1 MSNFFR
7 YSVALLLLAAAAAA
21 WAQPSNDNWNSAT
34 TIPSLP
40 FNVVGEADMYLATTE
55 ATDPDP
61 PCRPVEA
68 NPASQSLWYSYTT
81 GSSTEYVTLTMTNHS
96 IVGIMAVYTGAPGAF
111 RIVSGGCSSVSD
123 DDSITRI
130 AGLRLAPNTTY
141 SIEVAATFEVNHGNL
156 LDFSVTPAALYTVT
170 KTADTNDGTCDS
182 DCSLREA
189 IAASNVT
196 PGAVL
201 IPAGT
206 YKLTIADA
214 SQFLNEYNNATGSL
228 DALHGMGIY
237 GAGMQQTIID
247 ANNLGRALDLDPV
260 SSGTNH
266 ANFVIGDLTITH
278 GHAVPTYT
286 SSYGGGGVLLWS
298 NSDYF
303 GLERVA
309 VTSNQDDSQGGG
321 GLKINSPGTIRD
333 SVVNDNVATVYGGGG
348 LSAETNSE
356 RYMEISGS
364 TFSGNSVTDP
374 AAGHGGGIDAF
385 ATLRISNSTISGNH
399 AIGNGGGIN
408 LYGSGSSLHVA
419 SSTVVLNTAQTN
431 PSHSGGGGGGLSL
444 DTDLADPNSI
454 VDSIIAYN
462 TTANSTDPQDCLIF
476 TDNSASLTSSYNH
489 VATVV
494 GTSDFGIEPCQ
505 FTDPSNVTGTD
516 PGVSHVLA
524 NNGGLTPTHALLSN
538 SPAQDSGDPAG
549 CSDASGA
556 PLDYDQRGAGFPR
569 ISNGRCDKGAF
580 EFIDKIFADGFN

>member
-1 MSNFFR
+1 M
-7 YSVALLLLAAAAAA
+7 
-21 WAQPSNDNWNSAT
+21 
-34 TIPSLP
+34 
-40 FNVVGEADMYLATTE
+40 
-55 ATDPDP
+55 
-61 PCRPVEA
+61 
-68 NPASQSLWYSYTT
+68 
-81 GSSTEYVTLTMTNHS
+81 
-96 IVGIMAVYTGAPGAF
+96 
-111 RIVSGGCSSVSD
+111 
-123 DDSITRI
+123 
-130 AGLRLAPNTTY
+130 
-141 SIEVAATFEVNHGNL
+141 
-156 LDFSVTPAALYTVT
+156 TPAALYTVT

-189 IAASNVT
+189 IAASNAV

-214 SQFLNEYNNATGSL
+214 NQFLNEYNNATGSL
-228 DALHGMGIY
+228 DALQGMGIY

-260 SSGTNH
+260 SSGTSH

-278 GHAVPTYT
+278 GHAVPTNT
-286 SSYGGGGVLLWS
+286 SSYGGGGVLLFS

-321 GLKINSPGTIRD
+321 GLRINSPGTIRD
-333 SVVNDNVATVYGGGG
+333 SVVNNNVATIYGGGG
-348 LSAETNSE
+348 LSGDTSDG
-356 RYMEISGS
+356 RSIEISGS

-374 AAGHGGGIDAF
+374 AGGHGGGIDAF
-385 ATLRISNSTISGNH
+385 ATLLISNSTISGNH

-408 LYGSGSSLHVA
+408 LYGSGGSLHMA

-431 PSHSGGGGGGLSL
+431 AAHSGGGGGGLSL
-444 DTDLADPNSI
+444 DTDMADPNSI

-476 TDNSASLTSSYNH
+476 TDNSLLTSSYNH

-494 GTSDFGIEPCQ
+494 GTTDFGTAPCQ
-505 FTDPSNVTGTD
+505 FTDVTDVTGTD
-516 PGVSHVLA
+516 PGVSQVLA

-538 SPAQDSGDPAG
+538 SPAQDTGDPAG
-549 CSDASGA
+549 CNDAAGM
-556 PLDYDQRGAGFPR
+556 PLAYDQRGVGFPR
-569 ISNGRCDKGAF
+569 VGNGRCDKGAF
-580 EFIDKIFADGFN
+580 EFIDKIFANGFN

>member
-1 MSNFFR
+1 MLFA
-7 YSVALLLLAAAAAA
+7 VAAAA
-21 WAQPSNDNWNSAT
+21 WAQPANDNWINAHPIT
-34 TIPSLP
+34 SLP
-40 FNVVGEADMYLATTE
+40 FNVVGEADMDQATTE

-61 PCRPVEA
+61 PCRPVQA
-68 NPASQSLWYSYTT
+68 NTASQSLWYSYTT

-96 IVGIMAVYTGAPGAF
+96 IVGIMAVYTGVPGAF

-123 DDSITRI
+123 DNDITRI
-130 AGLRLAPNTTY
+130 AGLRLAANTTY
-141 SIEVAATFEVNHGNL
+141 SIEVAATFTVNHGNL

-170 KTADTNDGTCDS
+170 KTADANDGTCDS

-189 IAASNVT
+189 IAASNAV

-214 SQFLNEYNNATGSL
+214 DQFQNEYNNATGSL

-247 ANNLGRALDLDPV
+247 ANNLGRALDLDPI
-260 SSGTNH
+260 SSQTTH
-266 ANFVIGDLTITH
+266 ASFAIGDLTITN
-278 GHAVPTYT
+278 GHAVSTLTNP
-286 SSYGGGGVLLWS
+286 GGGGGLLLYS

-309 VTSNQDDSQGGG
+309 LTSNHSDVPSGGG
-321 GLKINSPGTIRD
+321 ATINSPGTIRD
-333 SVVNDNVATVYGGGG
+333 SVFSNNVAAAYGGGG
-348 LSAETNSE
+348 LSAGTNSG

-364 TFSGNSVTDP
+364 TFSSNSVTDP

-385 ATLRISNSTISGNH
+385 ATLRINNSTISGNH

-431 PSHSGGGGGGLSL
+431 PSHSGGGGGGLTL
-444 DTDLADPNSI
+444 DTDQADPNSI

-476 TDNSASLTSSYNH
+476 TDNSLLTSSYNH
-489 VATVV
+489 VATIV
-494 GTSDFGIEPCQ
+494 GTTEFGIAPCQ
-505 FTDPSNVTGTD
+505 FAGLGDVTGSD

-538 SPAQDSGDPAG
+538 SPAQDSGDPTGCKDAAG
-549 CSDASGA
+549 MS
-556 PLDYDQRGAGFPR
+556 LDNDQRGAGFPR
-569 ISNGRCDKGAF
+569 VSNGTCDKGAF
-580 EFIDKIFADGFN
+580 EFIDKIFANGFN